1 MKEVARSALN
11 RITQIADDC
20 CESDLSAASVKR
32 FIAEIDF
39 HKNTMKMAFEDRKKN
54 GPELG
59 PADSDSYF
67 SEKLTG
73 LTSFADMAVD
83 VGRREGYQPEKI
95 TENVAH
101 YGYLVRGLAA
111 LD

>member
-20 CESDLSAASVKR
+20 SESDLSAASVKR

-39 HKNTMKMAFEDRKKN
+39 HKKTMEMAFEDRKKN

-59 PADSDSYF
+59 PADSDAYF
-67 SEKLTG
+67 SEKLVA
-73 LTSFADMAVD
+73 LISFASMAVD
-83 VGRREGYQPEKI
+83 VGRRDDYKLEQIKDNI
-95 TENVAH
+95 TH
-101 YGYLVRGLAA
+101 FLYRVRDLLA